1 MMAYVSLDPD
11 ALQTLIDGLKGYAT
25 TAITNRD
32 DAVNVNAYEDSP
44 TSLTYCRAALR

>member
-32 DAVNVNAYEDSP
+32 DAVNVNAMRTHP
-44 TSLTYCRAALR
+44 RH